1 MASVVSAVTG
11 TPLSAYHNEEILR
24 YGGQWLEENKSLSV
38 LFERF
43 LGSSHTKQRYFCIHP
58 AKLLELESLS
68 ERAAL
73 FSEYGFPL
81 ANEVLQKSL
90 AASGFTGADIGSYIF
105 TSCTIP
111 LIPSLDALLVESSGM
126 RRDVKRLPIYQHGC
140 CAGIVGLGT
149 ACNMARFGQPVAL
162 TSLELCSL
170 VFQPGDMT
178 MGHLVGSAI
187 FGDGTAS
194 VVISPEEKGFT
205 YVDSMSWLVPGTRHL
220 MGYDLLNDGP
230 HLRLDKDLPYEL
242 EKVAPGVVADFLE
255 RIGWKASE
263 VGHWLIHPGGSKILN
278 MLEQGMNLSREQT
291 HYAWDVLE
299 QCGNMSSATILF
311 VLAQHLEKSDLKPGD
326 KTLVL
331 GIGPGITIELVAFES
346 SP

>member
-1 MASVVSAVTG
+1 MPSIVSAVTG
-11 TPLSAYHNEEILR
+11 TPKSAYANEEILR
-24 YGGQWLEENKSLSV
+24 YGGQWLEQNKALSM

-43 LGSSHTKQRYFCIHP
+43 LGSSHTRQRYFCIHP
-58 AKLLELESLS
+58 SKLLELGSLS

-73 FSEYGFPL
+73 FSEYGVPL
-81 ANEVLQKSL
+81 AQEVLLESL
-90 AASGFTGADIGSYIF
+90 GASGIGAAEIGSYIF

-111 LIPSLDALLVESSGM
+111 LIPSLDALLVEASGM
-126 RRDVKRLPIYQHGC
+126 SRDVKRLPVYQHGC
-140 CAGIVGLGT
+140 CAGIVGLAT
-149 ACNMARFGQPVAL
+149 ACNMAQFGRPVVL

-194 VVISPEEKGFT
+194 VVVSPEDRGFT
-205 YVDSMSWLVPGTRHL
+205 YVDSMSWLVPGSRHL
-220 MGYDLLNDGP
+220 MGYDLLDDGP
-230 HLRLDKDLPYEL
+230 HLRLDKELPYEL

-255 RIGWKASE
+255 RIGWEASE
-263 VGHWLIHPGGSKILN
+263 VQHWLIHPGGSKILN
-278 MLEQGMNLSREQT
+278 MLEQGLNLSREQT

-299 QCGNMSSATILF
+299 ECGNMSSATILF
-311 VLAQHLEKSDLKPGD
+311 VLSRHLEKSDLKPGD
-326 KTLVL
+326 KTVVL

-346 SP
+346 RP